1 MGALKPTA
9 GPELDVATARRR
21 LLPVFIAAGR
31 TWAVGDVL
39 ALATSVLAEPTQVA
53 TSAALAR
60 PTSTSVPSAIDEA
73 AVDAAV
79 RDFRYEYGLIS
90 AEECTA
96 WLATR
101 GLNFAELRVSI
112 RRRLARSSAPTQAAA
127 EIDLLLGSAF
137 TQAAQ
142 ALAVRIAA
150 AIEAQALPESAPT
163 ACWPE
168 LEACY
173 QRFVSATTTA
183 AARERVLA
191 LDRLHWLQVECEVLE
206 FDQLDAAREAR
217 HCVDDG
223 QSLSEIAALGRFAH
237 RSGRWLVPALP
248 KGWAQALFRIRPGLV
263 SQPIAEGERVL
274 LLGFTRLIEPSLSD
288 PEIYAG
294 INNAVLQPALQALL
308 ARHIQWLLPGIEMR
322 QSA

>member
-1 MGALKPTA
+1 MGALKSAT
-9 GPELDVATARRR
+9 GPELEAAAARRR
-21 LLPVFIAAGR
+21 LLPVFTAAGL
-31 TWAVGDVL
+31 TWTVADVL
-39 ALATSVLAEPTQVA
+39 ALASGVLAEPTPVPFTAAVA
-53 TSAALAR
+53 INDAAL
-60 PTSTSVPSAIDEA
+60 
-73 AVDAAV
+73 DAAV

-90 AEECTA
+90 AEECTV

-101 GLNFAELRVSI
+101 ELNFAELRASI
-112 RRRLARSSAPTQAAA
+112 RRRLTRTLAPSQAAA
-127 EIDLLLGSAF
+127 EIDQLLGSAF

-173 QRFVSATTTA
+173 QRFVSATTTP

-191 LDRLHWLQVECEVLE
+191 LDRLNWLQVECEVLE
-206 FDQLDAAREAR
+206 FDQLEAAREAR

-248 KGWAQALFRIRPGLV
+248 KGWAQALFQIRPGLV
-263 SQPIAEGERVL
+263 SQPIAEAERLL

-308 ARHIQWLLPGIEMR
+308 ARHIQWLLPGIEIFK
-322 QSA
+322 SA

>member
-1 MGALKPTA
+1 MGAKTPVSGHDIDA
-9 GPELDVATARRR
+9 AAARRQ
-21 LLPVFIAAGR
+21 LIPVLAAAGR
-31 TWAVGDVL
+31 TWTVADVM
-39 ALATSVLAEPTQVA
+39 AIAASALAEPQQAPVNSSVA
-53 TSAALAR
+53 VSDATL
-60 PTSTSVPSAIDEA
+60 
-73 AVDAAV
+73 DAAV
-79 RDFRYEYGLIS
+79 NDFRYHYGLIS
-90 AEECTA
+90 AEECTV

-101 GLNFAELRVSI
+101 ELNFAELRASI
-112 RRRLARSSAPTQAAA
+112 RRRLTRTLAPSQAAA
-127 EIDLLLGSAF
+127 EIDQLLGSAF

-150 AIEAQALPESAPT
+150 AIEAQALPESAPA

-173 QRFVSATTTA
+173 QRFVSATTTP

-191 LDRLHWLQVECEVLE
+191 LDRLNWLQVECEVLE
-206 FDQLDAAREAR
+206 FDQLEAAREAR

-237 RSGRWLVPALP
+237 RSGRWRVPALP

-263 SQPIAEGERVL
+263 SQPIVEAERLL

-308 ARHIQWLLPGIEMR
+308 ARHIQWLLPGIKIFK
-322 QSA
+322 SA

>member
-9 GPELDVATARRR
+9 GPELDVAAARRR

-53 TSAALAR
+53 ASAALAR
-60 PTSTSVPSAIDEA
+60 PISTSAPGAIDEA

-101 GLNFAELRVSI
+101 GLNFAELRASI

-173 QRFVSATTTA
+173 QRFVSVTTTA

-274 LLGFTRLIEPSLSD
+274 LLGFTGLIEPSLSD

-308 ARHIQWLLPGIEMR
+308 ARHVQWLLPGIEMP